1 MNPLY
6 LEYYHIREIMR
17 PSFQERARDV
27 LLPKVTKDYV
37 WAITEWV
44 ITDESIVID
53 CTSEI
58 FPTSKRIDP
67 TIDMLLLEFGTDTF
81 TVWANE
87 YSIPRKI
94 PIIGNIIDCEIFV

>member
-6 LEYYHIREIMR
+6 LEYYHIREITR

-27 LLPKVTKDYV
+27 LLPMVTNDYV
-37 WAITEWV
+37 WAITEWI
-44 ITDESIVID
+44 ITEKSIVID
-53 CTSEI
+53 CTSKI

-81 TVWANE
+81 TVWENG
-87 YSIPRKI
+87 YDVPRKI

>member
-6 LEYYHIREIMR
+6 LEYYHIREITS
-17 PSFQERARDV
+17 PPFQERARAV

-44 ITDESIVID
+44 ITDDSIVID
-53 CTSEI
+53 CTSKI
-58 FPTSKRIDP
+58 FPTSKIINP

-81 TVWANE
+81 TVWENG
-87 YSIPRKI
+87 YDVPRKI